1 MMTHLRIASV
11 FTLSLAALIG
21 CGDDAA
27 GTDGGVTADTGV
39 AATDSGVTA
48 DSGVAAV
55 SCDDYC
61 TKVMANCTGNLAQYS
76 SLDACKKSCAAF
88 PVGMA
93 ADTSGNTQGC
103 RQYHAGAA
111 MANPALHC
119 GHAGP
124 SGAGVCGTPCQGFC
138 SIQAAACTGALDQ
151 GYGMDA
157 ACNTACTTAFGN
169 SMGTYSATVTGG
181 NSLACRLYHLTVAAS
196 SAANATLHCP
206 HTATVSA
213 TCN

>member
-1 MMTHLRIASV
+1 MMTHLRVASV

-21 CGDDAA
+21 CGDEAT
-27 GTDGGVTADTGV
+27 GNDGGVTADTGV
-39 AATDSGVTA
+39 AADSGVTA

-88 PVGMA
+88 PVGTA

-111 MANPALHC
+111 MAAPTVHC
-119 GHAGP
+119 VHAGP
-124 SGAGVCGTPCQGFC
+124 SGGGACGTPCEGFC
-138 SIQAAACTGALDQ
+138 SIQDAACTGALAA
-151 GYGMDA
+151 GYGTGA
-157 ACNTACTTAFGN
+157 ACNTACTAAFATN
-169 SMGTYSATVTGG
+169 IGTYSATVTGG

-196 SAANATLHCP
+196 SAANATIHCP
-206 HTATVSA
+206 HTSAVSA